1 MSLLGEMACR
11 SCQDCNTR
19 ETAAADRVLKT
30 SGRVGLHERHWQ
42 QLMTYEGL
50 EGLSEF
56 IEGDFGQ
63 VSVPWRQGGTQ
74 KNKGKGSLEMG
85 MSLGGLAHAPATQA
99 VCVLMSGKYSFLT
112 LALHR
117 FCFTKKP
124 GIIYFPS
131 PYKNVANFVL
141 FTSMVCYSLS
151 STPTLA
157 PRSDIANEKP
167 SNKKFLRR
175 QKKCELQCWRLVVEG
190 CCSNKDVCGKTWI
203 PIRQLGCE
211 LHCQKGMGLQLCS
224 LGCHLE

>member
-1 MSLLGEMACR
+1 
-11 SCQDCNTR
+11 
-19 ETAAADRVLKT
+19 
-30 SGRVGLHERHWQ
+30 
-42 QLMTYEGL
+42 MTYEGL

-131 PYKNVANFVL
+131 PYKKRCQLRAVHKHGVL
-141 FTSMVCYSLS
+141 FTVLDPNSR
-151 STPTLA
+151 P
-157 PRSDIANEKP
+157 E
-167 SNKKFLRR
+167 
-175 QKKCELQCWRLVVEG
+175 E
-190 CCSNKDVCGKTWI
+190 
-203 PIRQLGCE
+203 
-211 LHCQKGMGLQLCS
+211 
-224 LGCHLE
+224 